1 MTEPAIQRTLRRRR
15 LRQWA
20 VRAAAVILLA
30 VSIWA
35 SVVEPSRLVQRDHAL
50 MLPHWPQSCDGLR
63 IDVVGDTH
71 TGSPHNGTANLDRV
85 VQALMASDASVVL
98 LAGDYVILQVLLG
111 GYVPGEQIVR
121 HLQPLAARKP
131 VYAVLGNHD
140 WWKGGPAI
148 SRAFSGAGIHM
159 IDNRAVP
166 VQVGQCRFWL
176 AGLGD
181 LLEGDPDVPGTYARI
196 PHGQAVIALTHE
208 PDLFPA
214 IPSFTA
220 LTIAGHTHG
229 GQIDP
234 FPRGVQPGRFVSGS
248 HWLNGWLTDGERH
261 LFVTPGVGTSILPLR
276 LGVPPEISRLTLHA
290 VSRSA
295 PPSEHD

>member
-1 MTEPAIQRTLRRRR
+1 MTAASIQRTLRRRR
-15 LRQWA
+15 IRQWGVRGVA
-20 VRAAAVILLA
+20 VALLLLG
-30 VSIWA
+30 IWA
-35 SVVEPSRLVQRDHAL
+35 SVVEPSRLVQRDHHL
-50 MLPHWPQSCDGLR
+50 TLPHWPQTCSGLR

-71 TGSPHNGTANLDRV
+71 TGSPHNGIANLDRV
-85 VQALMASDASVVL
+85 VQALMASDAPIVL

-111 GYVPGEQIVR
+111 TYVPGERVAQQ
-121 HLQPLAARKP
+121 LQPLAARKP

-148 SRAFSGAGIHM
+148 SAAFARAGIHM

-166 VQVGQCRFWL
+166 VQLGQCRFWL

-181 LLEGDPDVPGTYARI
+181 LLEGDPDVPGTYASI
-196 PHGQAVIALTHE
+196 PGGQAVIALTHE
-208 PDLFPA
+208 PDLFLSIPA
-214 IPSFTA
+214 FTA
-220 LTIAGHTHG
+220 LTVAGHTHG

-234 FPRGVQPGRFVSGS
+234 FPRGAVPGRFVFGS

-290 VSRSA
+290 GSQTPS
-295 PPSEHD
+295 PSEHD